1 MYHNLYLSS
10 NFLPKKKL
18 KTMFLKMAAMLS
30 LFLMFAILAESRS
43 TLIGIEKDP
52 FAVTCNQVVGAKAGD
67 DCTSIGDSFKLG
79 LESLL
84 AINPNI
90 NCLAIF
96 AGQWVCVDGSV
107 SK

>member
-1 MYHNLYLSS
+1 MYHNLNLSS
-10 NFLPKKKL
+10 SFSPKKKL

-67 DCTSIGDSFKLG
+67 DCDSFKLG

-96 AGQWVCVDGSV
+96 VGQWVCVDGSV

>member
-1 MYHNLYLSS
+1 
-10 NFLPKKKL
+10 
-18 KTMFLKMAAMLS
+18 MAWMLS
-30 LFLMFAILAESRS
+30 LFLTFAIFAESRS
-43 TLIGIEKDP
+43 TLIGFQKDP
-52 FAVTCNQVVGAKAGD
+52 FAVTCNQVVGGKAGD

-84 AINPNI
+84 ANPNI

-96 AGQWVCVDGSV
+96 VGQWVCVDGSV